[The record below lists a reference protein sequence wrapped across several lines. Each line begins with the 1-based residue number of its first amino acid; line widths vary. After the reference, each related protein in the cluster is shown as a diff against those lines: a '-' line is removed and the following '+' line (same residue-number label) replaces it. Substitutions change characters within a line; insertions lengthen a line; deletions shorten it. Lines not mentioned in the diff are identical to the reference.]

1 MMELVPELMKNLKQ
15 TNGGHIF
22 YPYGNVE
29 SYLSN
34 AISFIVTAVK
44 NGDHVMFVE
53 NDRNLLHINK
63 MLKKQLSHDE
73 LAKVH
78 IMNNFDFY
86 YSNGN
91 FHPHT
96 VLNYFL
102 TNIAPYHEAGASI
115 CTWGL
120 IEWGNDQEIHNEI
133 AEYKSKLNQYI
144 LHNGVISVCAYDAR
158 RTPESLKKLLMECHG
173 VLLTDKEFRFLE

>member
-1 MMELVPELMKNLKQ
+1 MMKNPKLTK
-15 TNGGHIF
+15 GGHIF
-22 YPYGNVE
+22 YLYDNVE
-29 SYLSN
+29 SYLCN
-34 AISFIVTAVK
+34 AVSFIVTAAK
-44 NGDHVMFVE
+44 NGDHVIFIE

-63 MLKKQLSHDE
+63 VLHKKLSHDE
-73 LAKVH
+73 MAKVH

-86 YSNGN
+86 YSHGN

-102 TNIAPYHEAGASI
+102 TSIAPHHEAGASI
-115 CTWGL
+115 YTWSQ

-133 AEYKSKLNQYI
+133 EKYGRDLNKYI
-144 LHNGVISVCAYDAR
+144 PNKGVISVCAYDAK

-173 VLLTDKEFRFLE
+173 VLLTDEEFRFLQ

>member
-1 MMELVPELMKNLKQ
+1 MEIVPELIKNLKQ
-15 TNGGHIF
+15 TKGGHIF
-22 YPYGNVE
+22 YPFDNIE
-29 SYLSN
+29 SYLCN
-34 AISFIVTAVK
+34 AVSFIVTAAK
-44 NGDHVMFVE
+44 NGDHVMFIE
-53 NDRNLLHINK
+53 NDRNLLYINK
-63 MLKKQLSHDE
+63 ILQKKLSHAE
-73 LAKVH
+73 MAKVH

-102 TNIAPYHEAGASI
+102 TSIAPHQEAGDSI

-133 AEYKSKLNQYI
+133 EKYERELNKYI
-144 LHNGVISVCAYDAR
+144 LNKGVISVCAYDAG

-173 VLLTDKEFRFLE
+173 ILLTDKEFRFLQ